1 LFYAKTGL
9 SRFIAHQNTL
19 DLFEKAFRR
28 LKIAVRQSQGYN
40 PKPLMKN
47 TGALPLGLESR
58 REMLVIEFTSA
69 LADPADT
76 TARLTGCLPEGMSVL
91 ALEAVPTA
99 KIPRVTSVLY
109 RLEQSAAQRMEHG
122 NGGGSSAFE
131 QGLER
136 LRNHL
141 VPQGLHR
148 DKPLDAAA
156 EITES
161 RIAPETGDLYLR
173 LRAGESGS
181 TVSPY
186 AVFGLVLGV
195 DPEDLRSES
204 LV

>member
-1 LFYAKTGL
+1 MEEAK
-9 SRFIAHQNTL
+9 Q
-19 DLFEKAFRR
+19 
-28 LKIAVRQSQGYN
+28 AV
-40 PKPLMKN
+40 
-47 TGALPLGLESR
+47 
-58 REMLVIEFTSA
+58 
-69 LADPADT
+69 
-76 TARLTGCLPEGMSVL
+76 
-91 ALEAVPTA
+91 
-99 KIPRVTSVLY
+99 
-109 RLEQSAAQRMEHG
+109 
-122 NGGGSSAFE
+122 GGGTSAFE
-131 QGLER
+131 DGLVR

-161 RIAPETGDLYLR
+161 WIENGDLYLR

-204 LV
+204 LVKVDFALGDRPAPGPAFTPKKQIVPTEAP